1 MVLQLSYKT
10 RENLNPQGRPRVYYT
25 GHPADFS
32 LYFEQISE
40 ELLELHNCAVY
51 YDAGQPDAAGGSMHG
66 NAAGESMHE
75 NAAAAELTEEEQYE
89 LGQMQLF
96 VIPVTGRF
104 LFQPN
109 RAREVEFPFA
119 MRNHIPVLP
128 LVQER
133 GLEAQFNRICGDLQ
147 MLDANCQDP
156 TALPYEE
163 KLKNFLNV
171 VLIGDE
177 LAEKIRA
184 AFDAYVFLSYRKKD
198 RRSARELMRLIH
210 KNEICRDIAI
220 WYDEFLTPGE
230 NFNLEIEGA
239 LEKSDLFVLAVTPHI
254 LEPENYVMTTEYP
267 AARKS
272 GKPVFPVELEETDKE
287 KLQKFYQNLPSCAAV
302 GDEELL
308 QKNLRL
314 AVRQT
319 AVRENAGSPEHNFF
333 IGLAYL
339 KGIDMEVDH
348 DRALR
353 LITGAAEAGLLEAG
367 EKLVEMYR
375 NGEGT
380 RRDYREALH
389 WQERLTEQR
398 EREYAETG
406 KKEAGESWL
415 YALCRL
421 GDYRMEFSYLS
432 AAGEAYQK
440 MQEICIKLDKRFSDR
455 LFQRKLALS
464 YVKLGNVETKR
475 GNWPLAEDYYT
486 QAYQIRRTLYEDNPS
501 LQADQEMASV
511 CSCLGNVCRQQ
522 KNLTS
527 ARLFYLNAL
536 QACLRLYDA
545 EPSARTKRE
554 LSGSYGCLGRI
565 FEEEQNLSGAKDI
578 YLRQL
583 ALNKERCAEAR
594 HNLAVEWD
602 YAGSLNGM
610 GNICRRE
617 GNLQEAKSYY
627 LQSAERIERI
637 YEGVRT
643 SEARMGLMR
652 ICRNLGGIFDEE
664 GILDEAE
671 KYYQRSYE
679 ESRLLLLE
687 AQTFQIKKEFLT
699 SCIDMCDICR
709 KKGEPV
715 KAKEYGLAHLE
726 QGECFTQRTSV
737 PQEKKLLAVSYSK
750 VGNICK
756 RMGETEEALKYYQA
770 CTRLCEE
777 IYAETGTEQAER
789 DLNAG
794 RANEEAVRGKSKAEG
809 EENKKQQSGLFRG
822 IAERLRHTVKK

>member
-1 MVLQLSYKT
+1 MTLQLSYKT

-25 GHPADFS
+25 GHPDDFS
-32 LYFEQISE
+32 LYFEQIAE

-51 YDAGQPDAAGGSMHG
+51 YDAGRPDAAGGSMQG
-66 NAAGESMHE
+66 

-147 MLDANCQDP
+147 MLDVNCQDP

-163 KLKNFLNV
+163 KLKKFLSA

-184 AFDAYVFLSYRKKD
+184 AFDTYVFLSYRKKD

-210 KNEICRDIAI
+210 KNELCRDIAI

-230 NFNLEIEGA
+230 NFNIAIGEA
-239 LEKSDLFVLAVTPHI
+239 LEKSELFVLAVTPHI

-272 GKPVFPVELEETDKE
+272 GKPVFPVELEETDKS
-287 KLQKFYQNLPSCAAV
+287 KLQKCYQNLPPCAAV
-302 GDEELL
+302 GEEELL

-319 AVRENAGSPEHNFF
+319 AVREDAGSPEHNFF

-353 LITGAAEAGLLEAG
+353 LITGAAEAGLFEAG

-380 RRDYREALH
+380 ERDYREAFR
-389 WQERLTEQR
+389 WQERLAEQR
-398 EREYAETG
+398 EHQYAETG
-406 KKEAGESWL
+406 GKEAGENWA
-415 YALCRL
+415 YALCTL
-421 GDYRMEFSYLS
+421 GDYQMEFSCLS

-440 MQEICIKLDKRFSDR
+440 MQEVCIKLSGQYSDR
-455 LFQRKLALS
+455 ISRRNLALS
-464 YVKLGNVETKR
+464 YVKLGNLETKE
-475 GNWPLAEDYYT
+475 GNWLLAEDYYT
-486 QAYQIRRTLYEDNPS
+486 QAYQMRKALYEDNPS
-501 LQADQEMASV
+501 LQAEREMASV

-527 ARLFYLNAL
+527 AKLFYLNAL
-536 QACLRLYDA
+536 QACLRLYDT
-545 EPSARTKRE
+545 EPSVQTKRE

-583 ALNKERCAEAR
+583 ALNRERCAETR

-627 LQSAERIERI
+627 LQSVERIERI
-637 YEGVRT
+637 CEEVRT

-664 GILDEAE
+664 GMLDEAE

-679 ESRLLLLE
+679 ESRMLLME

-709 KKGEPV
+709 KKGELV
-715 KAKEYGLAHLE
+715 KAKEYGLAHLR
-726 QGECFTQRTSV
+726 QGDSFNQKTSV
-737 PQEKKLLAVSYSK
+737 SQEKKLLAVVYSK

-756 RMGETEEALKYYQA
+756 RTGEVEEALKYFQT
-770 CTRLCEE
+770 CTGLCEE

-789 DLNAG
+789 DLKAS

-809 EENKKQQSGLFRG
+809 DENKKQQSGLFRG